1 MNGHHDAPSSGSH
14 TSGFSFFAAW
24 PASSSA
30 IAGHILAQASSASGA
45 TTPSIAFYPDH
56 TFAYINPDGL
66 SGEWYELEKPGTF
79 LLVYRRGFSQ
89 GFTVTATLQRR
100 PLRLNYTEWDMMC
113 SFEKV
118 GSFASTK

>member
-1 MNGHHDAPSSGSH
+1 MNERPPRRTKQWIAHIGFLVFCGVAGFFIGDRWAHPRSGIV
-14 TSGFSFFAAW
+14 GVW
-24 PASSSA
+24 
-30 IAGHILAQASSASGA
+30 GNNGK
-45 TTPSIAFYPDH
+45 PSIAFYPDH

-66 SGEWYELEKPGTF
+66 SGKWYELKEPGTF
-79 LLVYRRGFSQ
+79 LLVYSH
-89 GFTVTATLQRR
+89 GFTVRATLQRR